1 MRPGIE
7 EKRRFPRVKLKS
19 PVRYQIR
26 GTSEFDNVVCDN
38 ISDGGI
44 GFISN
49 KFIPPSSLVMLE
61 INVLAR
67 VLRPIGRIA
76 SSLPLPHSE
85 RNRLGVE
92 FLEFENSEKNYLHD
106 FIDMQLSR

>member
-1 MRPGIE
+1 MGPGIE
-7 EKRRFPRVKLKS
+7 EKRHFPRIKLKS
-19 PVRYQIR
+19 PLRYQIR

-38 ISDGGI
+38 ISDGGV

-49 KFIPPSSLVMLE
+49 KYIPTSSLVMLE
-61 INVLAR
+61 INVLSR
-67 VLRPIGRIA
+67 VLRPIGRIV

-85 RNRLGVE
+85 RNRLGIE
-92 FLEFENSEKNYLHD
+92 FLEFENSEKHYLHD